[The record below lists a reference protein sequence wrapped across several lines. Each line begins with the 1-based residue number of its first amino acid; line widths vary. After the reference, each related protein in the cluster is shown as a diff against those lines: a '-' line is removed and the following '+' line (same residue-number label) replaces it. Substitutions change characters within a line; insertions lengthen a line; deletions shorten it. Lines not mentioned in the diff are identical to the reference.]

1 MTMHVRPFA
10 FDRVFAVTPPGATKD
25 ADALRLEVEH
35 LELELLRVKRDMEA
49 QVALAR
55 AEAFQ
60 AAVEQVR
67 AEREQALLAATDA
80 LQAELER
87 LDTRFHEL
95 ELQVARQGGEVALAA
110 ADHLAARALEQAPG
124 AAIDAA
130 IGRALRQVRR
140 GQPITVRVH
149 PDFLD
154 DIEALVAD
162 RQTRDRRRLG
172 LTVIADASLAPGDA
186 RLEWENGGLVL
197 DAEARREAVA
207 RELDELFPI
216 SL

>member
-1 MTMHVRPFA
+1 MTMHVKPFA

-80 LQAELER
+80 LQAQLET
-87 LDTRFHEL
+87 LDARFHEL
-95 ELQVARQGGEVALAA
+95 ELQVARHGGEVALAA
-110 ADHLAARALEQAPG
+110 ADHLAARALELAPG

-172 LTVIADASLAPGDA
+172 LTVVADAALAPGDA
-186 RLEWENGGLVL
+186 RLEWENGGLAL
-197 DAEARREAVA
+197 DADARREAVA
-207 RELDELFPI
+207 RELDELFPV
-216 SL
+216 SG

>member
-25 ADALRLEVEH
+25 AESLRLEVEH
-35 LELELLRVKRDMEA
+35 LELEVMRIKRDMEA

-67 AEREQALLAATDA
+67 AERDQALLAATDA

-87 LDTRFHEL
+87 LDDRFHEL
-95 ELQVARQGGEVALAA
+95 ELRVARQGGEVALAA

-149 PDFLD
+149 PDYLD
-154 DIEALVAD
+154 DIEALVTD
-162 RQTRDRRRLG
+162 RQTRDRRRLN
-172 LTVIADASLAPGDA
+172 LTIVGDSALAPGDA
-186 RLEWENGGLVL
+186 RLEWENGGLAL
-197 DAEARREAVA
+197 DAEARRDAVA
-207 RELDELFPI
+207 RELDALFPPTT
-216 SL
+216 